1 MGRRRR
7 GPSWDGVLVVDKPH
21 GPTSHDVVQT
31 VRRAAGQ
38 SRVGHTGTLDPAATG
53 VLVVCLGRA
62 TRLVQFLQA
71 GTKTYEARLV
81 LGVETT
87 TQDAQGE
94 VVATRDASAVDEA
107 SLRAALGELEG
118 EIEQL
123 PPMVSAVKVGG
134 RRLHE
139 AARAG
144 EEVEREP
151 RRVTVHGLELTAFRP
166 AERAEADLRVI
177 CSAGTYV
184 RTLAHDVGRALGVGG
199 SLAALR
205 RTANGPFA
213 ETEAYPLDEVVA
225 AGEQRRLRELTLA
238 PTDAVARALP
248 AVDIDDP
255 DRARRLAQGGRLPAQ
270 GHPGAY
276 AVTHRGLLLGVYVD
290 EAASGRPQLV
300 WTRPEE
306 LAAHAHEP
314 GEGARAEADEAP
326 SATTRGQD
334 P

>member
-7 GPSWDGVLVVDKPH
+7 GPSWDGILIVDKPH

-62 TRLVQFLQA
+62 TKLVQFLQA
-71 GTKTYEARLV
+71 GTKTYRARLV

-87 TQDAQGE
+87 SQDAQGD
-94 VVATRDASAVDEA
+94 VVATRDASGVDEA
-107 SLRAALGELEG
+107 RLRAVLGELTG
-118 EIEQL
+118 RIEQI
-123 PPMVSAVKVGG
+123 PPMVSAVKVEG

-151 RRVTVHGLELTAFRP
+151 RQVTVHGLELLEFEP
-166 AERAEADLRVI
+166 GERAEAEVEVS

-184 RTLAHDVGRALGVGG
+184 RTLAHDAGRALGVGA
-199 SLAALR
+199 SLLTLR
-205 RTANGPFA
+205 RTANGPF
-213 ETEAYPLDEVVA
+213 TDLEAHSLDDVVA
-225 AGEQRRLRELTLA
+225 AGERRALAGLTL
-238 PTDAVARALP
+238 PPLEAVRRCLP
-248 AVDIDDP
+248 VVEIAEEEL
-255 DRARRLAQGGRLPAQ
+255 ARRLVQGGGLPAQ
-270 GHPGAY
+270 GHAEPY
-276 AVTHRGLLLGVYVD
+276 AVVHAGLLVGVYAD
-290 EAASGRPQLV
+290 EDERARPQLV

-306 LAAHAHEP
+306 LAAAGHV
-314 GEGARAEADEAP
+314 GEDAPAMRDQAP
-326 SATTRGQD
+326 SASTRGQE